1 MIAQAP
7 PGLGLRTG
15 PAFEVALR
23 QLPHFSFSQPFESL
37 PQKSVLAWISW
48 WAMACHL
55 ALLILRG
62 PGYHFEEE
70 SSRNVLLLH
79 LLVQT

>member
-1 MIAQAP
+1 MIAQAL

-23 QLPHFSFSQPFESL
+23 QLLHFSFSQPFESL
-37 PQKSVLAWISW
+37 PQRLVLTWIFWSV
-48 WAMACHL
+48 MACHL
-55 ALLILRG
+55 ALLILRE

-70 SSRNVLLLH
+70 SSRNVLLLR